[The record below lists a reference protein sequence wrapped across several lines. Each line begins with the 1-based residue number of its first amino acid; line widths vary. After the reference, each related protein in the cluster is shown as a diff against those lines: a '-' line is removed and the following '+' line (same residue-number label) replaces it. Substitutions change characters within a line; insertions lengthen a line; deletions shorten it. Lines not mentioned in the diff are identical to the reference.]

1 MHCGLKY
8 RERTQ
13 SVVSHSVT
21 SKIHRF
27 KMKKTI
33 NSPSWHNKMSFFL
46 WEKKITSWKMP
57 IQWKCH
63 LDILKKILFCV
74 WQRKKKKRFGW
85 DLHFLMNHPF
95 NIWKKNSSSQKTCT
109 AMVLKFIINDL
120 LFSICLCS
128 PEYSVMMLWICALYW
143 TPSWH
148 RAPVAAVS
156 ADDLV
161 TVYWKAVG
169 VVKVVLALVTVLEIS
184 LDFSNPFLSSGQPR
198 KSEKPQC

>member
-74 WQRKKKKRFGW
+74 WQRKKKR
-85 DLHFLMNHPF
+85 DLDEICIFWWTIPL
-95 NIWKKNSSSQKTCT
+95 ISEKKT
-109 AMVLKFIINDL
+109 
-120 LFSICLCS
+120 
-128 PEYSVMMLWICALYW
+128 
-143 TPSWH
+143 
-148 RAPVAAVS
+148 AAVRKPALLWCWNLLLMIYYFQFAYAPLNIQWWCCES
-156 ADDLV
+156 VPSIELQAG
-161 TVYWKAVG
+161 TV
-169 VVKVVLALVTVLEIS
+169 
-184 LDFSNPFLSSGQPR
+184 
-198 KSEKPQC
+198 PQLQR